1 MINRSVRRNR
11 YLILT
16 RLGRKRQNIVNHHP
30 AHDCRG
36 YRFASIFVADIK
48 GQMRRA
54 CPKPDNNVSN
64 RIFVA

>member
-1 MINRSVRRNR
+1 MHKNV
-11 YLILT
+11 
-16 RLGRKRQNIVNHHP
+16 VNHHP

-36 YRFASIFVADIK
+36 YRFASILVADIK

-54 CPKPDNNVSN
+54 YPKPDNYVRN